1 MFYSSL
7 IYVGIEFDESCTAF
21 MPSIG
26 TRSDSVKPTGHARFS
41 VELCRLI
48 RNYKLFSQETQMDKK
63 VVYFLLFILSCET
76 FSN

>member
-1 MFYSSL
+1 MSYSSL

-21 MPSIG
+21 MPSFG

-48 RNYKLFSQETQMDKK
+48 
-63 VVYFLLFILSCET
+63 
-76 FSN
+76 